1 MCSLGGELLRL
12 FIAALLPEEIRIRL
26 GDYIKAVRH
35 LCEGVRWENVDKLHV
50 TLKFLGS
57 VENAKA
63 PEIGSIIG
71 GLSRLYTPFETAFSG
86 AGGFPDLKHPR
97 VIYVGLS
104 ANPGLSSLQASIEE
118 ALEPLGFER
127 EGRPFIPH
135 VTIGRV
141 KSKLRIREPLP
152 DPEPYEFAIDEIG
165 LIKSETRRDGSIYT
179 PLHIFR
185 LNRK

>member
-1 MCSLGGELLRL
+1 MRL
-12 FIAALLPEEIRIRL
+12 FIAALLPEEVRLRL
-26 GDYIKAVRH
+26 GEYIDAVRH
-35 LCEGVRWENVDKLHV
+35 LCEGVRWEKAEKLHV

-57 VENAKA
+57 VEDTKA

-71 GLSRLYTPFETAFSG
+71 ELCRPYTPFETAVSG

-104 ANPGLSSLQASIEE
+104 GNPGLLSLQASIEE

-127 EGRPFIPH
+127 EARPFIPH

-141 KSKLRIREPLP
+141 KSRLRVKEPLP
-152 DPEPYEFAIDEIG
+152 DPEPYEFAIGEIG
-165 LIKSETRRDGSIYT
+165 LIKSVTNRDGSVYT
-179 PLHIFR
+179 PLNIFR
-185 LNRK
+185 LR